1 MAGKNKTQVRLDDK
15 QGLGNNSSP
24 DEPGR
29 CDLSADELK
38 EFRRL
43 LMDKQRAILGDV
55 HGMTVEA
62 RGASA
67 REGEASSEPPVEP
80 GAFPDDFNDRDL
92 TMGLLDNERLL
103 LRDVNEALDRIDRGT
118 FGVCQATGRPI
129 GKARLLA
136 RPWSKY
142 CIEYARQVEKENRFA
157 GGTTHFPGASLGLE
171 RPAFRSGENEEVP
184 DDALEASDMPS
195 GMPSGG
201 EGEEM

>member
-1 MAGKNKTQVRLDDK
+1 MAGKNRIRARVDGN
-15 QGLGNNSSP
+15 QGAASDGSL
-24 DEPGR
+24 EKPGR
-29 CDLSADELK
+29 SDLSAEELK
-38 EFRRL
+38 EFRKL

-67 REGEASSEPPVEP
+67 REGEASAEPPVEP

-92 TMGLLDNERLL
+92 TMGLLENERLL
-103 LRDVNEALDRIDRGT
+103 LRDVNDALDRIERGT

-157 GGTTHFPGASLGLE
+157 GGATHFPGASLGLE
-171 RPAFRSGENEEVP
+171 RPAFRGGENEEVP
-184 DDALEASDMPS
+184 EEALEASDMPS
-195 GMPSGG
+195 GLPSGG

>member
-1 MAGKNKTQVRLDDK
+1 VSD
-15 QGLGNNSSP
+15 SSP
-24 DEPGR
+24 EEPGR
-29 CDLSADELK
+29 CDLSTEELK
-38 EFRRL
+38 EFRKL

-67 REGEASSEPPVEP
+67 REGEASAEAPVEP

-92 TMGLLDNERLL
+92 TMGLLENERLL
-103 LRDVNEALDRIDRGT
+103 LRDVGEALDRIERGT

-136 RPWSKY
+136 RPWSKF
-142 CIEYARQVEKENRFA
+142 CIEHARQVEKENRFA

-171 RPAFRSGENEEVP
+171 RPAFRGGESEEVP
-184 DDALEASDMPS
+184 EEALEASDMPS
-195 GMPSGG
+195 DMPSGG
-201 EGEEM
+201 EGEEA